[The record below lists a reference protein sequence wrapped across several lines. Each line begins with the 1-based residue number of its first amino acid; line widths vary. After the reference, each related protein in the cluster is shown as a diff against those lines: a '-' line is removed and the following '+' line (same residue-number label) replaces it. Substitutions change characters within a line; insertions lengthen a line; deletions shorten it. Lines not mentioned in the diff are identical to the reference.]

1 MIVMKY
7 NIYLIG
13 GAMELFKQLNMAIH
27 IATDYHNGQ
36 IDKSG
41 EPYILHPI
49 WVMNNVK
56 SLKGKVVAMLHDIV
70 EDTEITIENL
80 IDFGFDEDIV
90 IAIDI
95 LTKKKGQKYTDYIEL
110 VGKNNLA
117 REVKI
122 SDLKHN
128 MDLKRLKEITDKDKK
143 RYVKYK
149 NSYDYLIYLHYK

>member
-1 MIVMKY
+1 
-7 NIYLIG
+7 
-13 GAMELFKQLNMAIH
+13 MELFKQLNMAIH

-56 SLKGKVVAMLHDIV
+56 SLNGKVVAMLHDIV

>member
-1 MIVMKY
+1 
-7 NIYLIG
+7 
-13 GAMELFKQLNMAIH
+13 MELFKQLNMAIH